1 MSRRPVAVCALKVVV
16 WALGLDY
23 ILFLCNIGRKH
34 AHKQKVYMQAERGIV
49 RGEGLLVGFG
59 SSEWLTSSNLAPL
72 FIMTPNTVGENAT
85 IGNFTVSL
93 KCV

>member
-1 MSRRPVAVCALKVVV
+1 
-16 WALGLDY
+16 
-23 ILFLCNIGRKH
+23 
-34 AHKQKVYMQAERGIV
+34 MQAERGTV